1 MLHIGIT
8 GGIGSGKSTV
18 AGIFEALGIPVYY
31 ADKEA
36 KKLMSEDESLR
47 QAITENFGEHAY
59 VNGELD
65 RGYLA
70 SKVFNDTEKLALLNS
85 LVHPATIAAA
95 DKWMKAQNAPYVL
108 KEAALIFESESHQH
122 LDFVIGVSSP
132 EELRIRRTMKRDGIS
147 REMVQSR
154 MAQQMKKKKKM
165 RLCKYIIIND
175 EQQLILPQVLELHEE
190 FMKR

>member
-36 KKLMSEDESLR
+36 KKLMSEDEALIQS
-47 QAITENFGEHAY
+47 IKENFGERAY

-108 KEAALIFESESHQH
+108 KEAALIFESESHQY

-154 MAQQMKKKKKM
+154 MAQQMNEEEKM

>member
-36 KKLMSEDESLR
+36 KKLMSEDEALIQS
-47 QAITENFGEHAY
+47 IKENFGERAY

-154 MAQQMKKKKKM
+154 MAQQMNEEEKM

-175 EQQLILPQVLELHEE
+175 EQQLILPQVLQLHER
-190 FMKR
+190 FLKG